1 MSKIIFYT
9 QTILSVLI
17 GFPIALLLIIG
28 FFIHDIYN
36 KLTCK
41 NNCKL

>member
-1 MSKIIFYT
+1 MSKIIFYM
-9 QTILSVLI
+9 QIILSVLI

-28 FFIHDIYN
+28 FFIHDIYK
-36 KLTCK
+36 KLICK